1 MPAGGSGV
9 RLVAR
14 AALRERR
21 WSLPALGIALGLLGG
36 LVLGAVAVG
45 ERTGTAYGRL
55 VEAVH
60 LDDVRTIV
68 AADQPAL
75 LAALPGLAGV
85 RGVWT
90 PEAWIVQLDGPQ
102 VRFASMIAGE
112 PPGDLVSPVIV
123 AGRTPDPAAP
133 DEVVVSERMAERGMP
148 IGTETPVTMLTLE
161 NVADFAVGFTAAG
174 PQARIR
180 VVGVAR
186 MPSWG
191 EALPDVVA
199 GPGFAAAYAGSGIGH
214 GAYVRL
220 DGTPGAEER
229 FSEAFAAASAASP
242 TGVADYLAPTLA
254 LPRSTPDAGVQAAER
269 ALLVGIALF
278 AVVVGLGAVQVLGLG
293 LLRTAAA
300 ARPARSVE
308 SALGMTAGQSLRAR
322 AVAAVPAA
330 ALAGIL
336 GAATVV
342 AAGTLEPLGSQ
353 ARFEPTPGFRP
364 QWLLAALGGASLTV
378 LFLLVTVVAT
388 ALAWRSVGVEAPG
401 PNRVGA
407 FAEALRRWPAV
418 LLGSRLAGSGARR
431 GLPPAVTV
439 LAAAAAVASIVATV
453 TVGASLDRL
462 VGSPARWAGGADAV
476 VVDAREPDVAAL
488 AADDRVAALTLTET
502 SHTRLPDGGSL
513 GVAGIEVRKGT
524 PPLELV
530 SGRPPARPDEIA
542 VNPRLAV
549 ERGLAEGD
557 RLELLDAAGVVRPM
571 TVVGSVVVP
580 REDYGALGQDLLATP
595 AGLDLIAAPR
605 TFPLL
610 AATVYAVP
618 GEGPAIAQELAERL
632 EVDPTVMPEAIRNL
646 ADLVRLPG
654 LLAAVLAAVAGT
666 GLVHSLL
673 VGARRLA
680 REMAVF
686 TVIGATPGQVRAT
699 LGVLAAIVAVPA
711 VVIGVPVGLGV
722 ARLFWWQVTS
732 AIGVG
737 PQVAVPVWPI
747 TLLVAAVP
755 LGAALVTAI
764 PAVRYARTP
773 ASLSLAA
780 L

>member
-1 MPAGGSGV
+1 MPPGV

-36 LVLGAVAVG
+36 LVLGAAAVG
-45 ERTGTAYGRL
+45 ERTGTAYDRL

-68 AADQPAL
+68 PADQPAL
-75 LAALPGLAGV
+75 LAALPRLPGV
-85 RGVWT
+85 VRAWT
-90 PEAWIVQLDGPQ
+90 PEAWIVQIDGPR
-102 VRFASMIAGE
+102 VRFASLIAGA
-112 PPGDLVSPVIV
+112 PPGDPVAPVIV
-123 AGRTPDPAAP
+123 DGRAPDPAAP
-133 DEVVVSERMAERGMP
+133 DEVVVSERVAEQAMP
-148 IGTETPVTMLTLE
+148 IGTEAPVRMLTLD
-161 NVADFAVGFTAAG
+161 NVADFAVGFTPAG
-174 PQARIR
+174 PEARIR

-199 GPGFAAAYAGSGIGH
+199 GPGFAATYSGTGIGH
-214 GAYVRL
+214 AAYLRL
-220 DGTPGAEER
+220 DGTPGAEQR
-229 FSEAFAAASAASP
+229 FTEDFAAASAAAPSR
-242 TGVADYLAPTLA
+242 VADYLSPTLD
-254 LPRSTPDAGVQAAER
+254 LPRSTPDAGVRAAER

-300 ARPARSVE
+300 ARPTRSVE
-308 SALGMTAGQSLRAR
+308 SALGMTTGQSLAAR
-322 AVAAVPAA
+322 ALAALPAAV
-330 ALAGIL
+330 LAGLL
-336 GAATVV
+336 GGCVVV
-342 AAGTLEPLGSQ
+342 AAGSLEPLGSQ

-364 QWLLAALGGASLTV
+364 QWAWAALGGASLTV
-378 LFLLVTVVAT
+378 LFLLVTVAAT
-388 ALAWRSVGVEAPG
+388 ALAWRTSPVGESPVPT
-401 PNRVGA
+401 RVGA

-418 LLGSRLAGSGARR
+418 LLGSRLAGSTARR
-431 GLPPAVTV
+431 GMPPAVTV
-439 LAAAAAVASIVATV
+439 LAAAAAVAGIVATV

-462 VGSPARWAGGADAV
+462 VGSPGRWAGDADVV

-488 AADDRVAALTLTET
+488 AVDERVAALSLTET
-502 SHTRLPDGGSL
+502 AYTRLADGGAL
-513 GVAGIEVRKGT
+513 GVVAIVTRKGT
-524 PPLELV
+524 PPLELL
-530 SGRPPARPDEIA
+530 SGRVPAAPDEVA

-549 ERGLAEGD
+549 DRGLAEGD
-557 RLELLDAAGVVRPM
+557 RLTLVGADGAPHTM
-571 TVVGSVVVP
+571 TVVGSVVVA
-580 REDYGALGQDLLATP
+580 REDYGELGQDLLATP
-595 AGLDLIAAPR
+595 EGLALVTPPR
-605 TFPLL
+605 TLPLL
-610 AATVYAVP
+610 AAQVYAVP
-618 GEGPAIAQELAERL
+618 GKGPAIAEELAGRL
-632 EVDPTVMPEAIRNL
+632 EVEQAAMPESIRNL
-646 ADLVRLPG
+646 ADLVALPG

-686 TVIGATPGQVRAT
+686 TVLGATPGQVRAT
-699 LGVLAAIVAVPA
+699 LGVLAAAVAVPA
-711 VVIGVPVGLGV
+711 VLLGVPVGLGV

-737 PQVAVPVWPI
+737 GDIAVPVGPI
-747 TLLVAAVP
+747 VLLVAAVP
-755 LGAALVTAI
+755 VGAALVAAI
-764 PAVRYARTP
+764 PALRYARTP